1 MTRDVFYV
9 FAVELNFSWQNLK
22 INTDLNNSF
31 DLRWDDASQSS
42 VKKVKSNSGLQ
53 ISVKTTERNESDV
66 RINLARK
73 FRKLMTSLDTYSQQL
88 IKEMDDNPKTKLTT
102 KNKAVEL
109 RSVVSQMCT
118 VSMQAMLEDLESR
131 NFNCARASSRCAMN
145 RSTQTYSN
153 EREMREAKIA
163 TNLRKEID
171 SCNLNEL

>member
-1 MTRDVFYV
+1 M
-9 FAVELNFSWQNLK
+9 
-22 INTDLNNSF
+22 
-31 DLRWDDASQSS
+31 
-42 VKKVKSNSGLQ
+42 
-53 ISVKTTERNESDV
+53 

-171 SCNLNEL
+171 SCNLNELENLVRKTWLEETFRTTKETATKSIKDYNTAVVINTQITQDS